1 MFNRQVLMDSSA
13 AAAGGYLLRPAGLN
27 GFACRHFVAV
37 LCTWLFA
44 RFAIYNTADSS
55 EIHPKKRPI
64 SMKMSSKEKHGRFI
78 F

>member
-1 MFNRQVLMDSSA
+1 MFNRQVLMDSPA

-27 GFACRHFVAV
+27 GFAGRHFVAV

-44 RFAIYNTADSS
+44 RCAIYNTADSY

-64 SMKMSSKEKHGRFI
+64 SMEKLPKEKHGRFI
-78 F
+78 